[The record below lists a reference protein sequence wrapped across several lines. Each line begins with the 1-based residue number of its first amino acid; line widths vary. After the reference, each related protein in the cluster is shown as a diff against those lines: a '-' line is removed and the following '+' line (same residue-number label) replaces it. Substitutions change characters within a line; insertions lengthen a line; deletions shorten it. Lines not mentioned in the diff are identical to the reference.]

1 MKESLRKNGKG
12 IILMLI
18 SALSLAVGQLTWK
31 LADIGNPAEALK
43 SMNGII
49 GLALAVA
56 PGFIIYAVGAMIMTI
71 ALGYGELSILQP
83 MNSMSYV
90 FALVLSAIFLK
101 EPITPLMVVGVLVI
115 IAGVIMIGGS
125 GE

>member
-90 FALVLSAIFLK
+90 FALIISAVFLT
-101 EPITPLMVVGVLVI
+101 EPITPLTILGIFVI
-115 IAGVIMIGGS
+115 IIGVFLIGGS
-125 GE
+125 SK